1 VGILTWI
8 AWRVSPFITS
18 IFFVLGVFTLYEVL
32 VDWIK
37 SKVHLWKP
45 DIREHTI
52 DNWCGILYMIL
63 FIFSLQLTI
72 AGRPVSWE
80 FMNFQ
85 LIAIVFCAYFLKIH
99 IPFYTFIPIV
109 VIFMLFNSSI
119 TYWESWTYSLVV
131 ILFYWSMNFLA
142 DYLQKRE
149 HAFLPYLLVG
159 MIYGGILWFLV
170 KIKFSLSWSNF
181 LQEWMYLM
189 IFEILLY
196 SYMRMLLR
204 NDSLRDRLVEFA
216 NHDALTKAKNYAA
229 YTSEMKYLFD
239 SHRRNNLNLSMV
251 MFDID
256 HFKKVNDTYGHL
268 AGDEVLKNVVN
279 IVQTVIDEDDPRI
292 NLYRTGGEEFNI
304 TFPGYDLDDTESIV
318 REIFAALNHLEVQ
331 FNGQTINISVSMGV
345 SEANKRDVVPTDLY
359 NRVDSNL
366 YHSKQNG
373 RMQITAV

>member
-18 IFFVLGVFTLYEVL
+18 IFFVPGVFTLYEVL

-45 DIREHTI
+45 NIREHTI

-72 AGRPVSWE
+72 AGKPVSWE

-85 LIAIVFCAYFLKIH
+85 LIAIVFCAYFLKIR
-99 IPFYTFIPIV
+99 IPVYTFVPIV

-119 TYWESWTYSLVV
+119 TYWESWTYSLF
-131 ILFYWSMNFLA
+131 IMIFYWSLNFLA
-142 DYLQKRE
+142 DYLQNRE
-149 HAFLPYLLVG
+149 HAFFPYLFVG
-159 MIYGGILWFLV
+159 IGYGGILWFLV
-170 KIKFSLSWSNF
+170 KIKFSLSWSTF
-181 LQEWMYLM
+181 WQEWMYLM

-196 SYMRMLLR
+196 SYKCMLLR
-204 NDSLRDRLVEFA
+204 NESLQNRLLEFA

-229 YTSEMKYLFD
+229 YSSEIKYLFD
-239 SHRRNNLNLSMV
+239 SHRKNNLNLSMV

-304 TFPGYDLDDTESIV
+304 TFPGYDLDDTEDIV
-318 REIFAALNHLEVQ
+318 REIFAALNHSTVI
-331 FNGQTINISVSMGV
+331 FNGQKINISVSMGV
-345 SEANKRDVVPTDLY
+345 SEATKKDVVPTDFY
-359 NRVDSNL
+359 KRVDNNL
-366 YHSKQNG
+366 YH
-373 RMQITAV
+373 

>member
-1 VGILTWI
+1 VGSLTWI

-18 IFFVLGVFTLYEVL
+18 IFFILGVFTLYEVL

-52 DNWCGILYMIL
+52 DNWCGILYMVL
-63 FIFSLQLTI
+63 FIFGLQLTI
-72 AGRPVSWE
+72 AGKPVSWE

-99 IPFYTFIPIV
+99 IQPYIFVSIV
-109 VIFMLFNSSI
+109 VIFMILNSSI
-119 TYWESWTYSLVV
+119 LYWESWTYSFVV
-131 ILFYWSMNFLA
+131 MFFYWSMNFLA
-142 DYLQKRE
+142 DYLQERKY
-149 HAFLPYLLVG
+149 AFFPYIAVG
-159 MIYGGILWFLV
+159 IIYGGVLWYLME
-170 KIKFSLSWSNF
+170 IKFSLSWTNF
-181 LQEWMYLM
+181 WQEWIYL
-189 IFEILLY
+189 IVFEMLLY

-229 YTSEMKYLFD
+229 YSSDIKYLFD
-239 SHRRNNLNLSMV
+239 SHQKNNLNLSMV

-279 IVQTVIDEDDPRI
+279 IVQTVIDEDDPQI

-304 TFPGYDLDDTESIV
+304 TFPGYDLDDTEVIV
-318 REIFAALNHLEVQ
+318 REIFAALNHLEIP

-345 SEANKRDVVPTDLY
+345 SEAIEKDIVPTDFY

-373 RMQITAV
+373 RMRITAV